1 MARRKEMSNQRVV
14 LIVVLGVV
22 GFTLGSMILGA
33 AWAYFIYP
41 LIIRFVWKDV
51 CAIGFD
57 C

>member
-14 LIVVLGVV
+14 LIVVLVVV